1 MSRAWRAVAIAVF
14 GVVALAGPA
23 AAVAMPAPAAHQVVV
38 ATAPTPIVF
47 QVDTATVVQF
57 LIAVVLPLLVGLVT
71 TRATSAALKS
81 ILLAAL
87 TLVTALLTEWGR
99 ALADGT
105 TYNVGAALF
114 VALPAFAISVGL
126 HLGIYKPTGLSGAA
140 QDVGASSAPTSSA
153 SSPSA

>member
-1 MSRAWRAVAIAVF
+1 MPTGS
-14 GVVALAGPA
+14 A
-23 AAVAMPAPAAHQVVV
+23 AAPV
-38 ATAPTPIVF
+38 VF

-114 VALPAFAISVGL
+114 VALPAFAISVGM
-126 HLGIYKPTGLSGAA
+126 HFGIYKPTGLSGAA
-140 QDVGASSAPTSSA
+140 QDVGARSLASTSPD
-153 SSPSA
+153 SPSA